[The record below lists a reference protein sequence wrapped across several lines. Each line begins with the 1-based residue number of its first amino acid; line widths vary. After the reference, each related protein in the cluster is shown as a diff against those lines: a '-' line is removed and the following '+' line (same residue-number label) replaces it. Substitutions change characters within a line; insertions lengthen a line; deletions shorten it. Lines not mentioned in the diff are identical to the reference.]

1 MKKTTIFS
9 IVSAFIVVVLI
20 LVISA
25 GSLGFTNWDVK
36 TWFKYNSQNV
46 AKPDN
51 STSIP
56 EKDNYNGGML
66 VSEVVESG
74 MKVVSTVLPRAAYEA
89 NGISTQ
95 ADSACLLTINVNP
108 DTATNKQMEWS
119 INWVDG
125 SSGFAS
131 GKSVTDYVTV
141 TPTSNGALT
150 ANVECK
156 QAFGSQIKISVVS
169 KDNSNATAQCIL
181 DYSQK
186 VQNVSLKY
194 GDMVVNLGGTTEVK
208 FNINPNGTGP
218 GGVTNLQYDKGS
230 VYTLADNFTATIS
243 LSNDISDTGQYI
255 YMKLKGSTITTGTYN
270 RNPDKELYFD
280 YPHAISQ
287 FYITGRNSD
296 IQFKN
301 LSTSEI
307 AGYFSDITE
316 ARMFN
321 VDVTISGQYTNYTI
335 SSKFVCTGYI
345 NQARVSSIEMDQPS
359 VIL

>member
-9 IVSAFIVVVLI
+9 IVSAFIAVVLV
-20 LVISA
+20 LVISV

-36 TWFKYNSQNV
+36 TWFKYNQQNI
-46 AKPDN
+46 AKPDG

-56 EKDNYNGGML
+56 EKDNHNGGLL

-74 MKVVSTVLPRAAYEA
+74 ISVVSTVLPRTAYEA

-95 ADSACLLTINVNP
+95 ADSACLLTVNVNP
-108 DTATNKQMEWS
+108 DTATNKQMDWS

-131 GKSVTDYVTV
+131 GKSVTDYVKL

-156 QAFGSQIKISVVS
+156 QAFGSQIKVSVVS
-169 KDNSNATAQCIL
+169 KDNSKATAQCIL

-186 VQNVSLKY
+186 VQNVSLKF
-194 GDMVVNLGGTTEVK
+194 GDMVANLGGTTEVK
-208 FNINPNGTGP
+208 FNINPNGVGP
-218 GGVTNLQYDKGS
+218 GGATNLQYDKSS
-230 VYTLADNFTATIS
+230 VYTLADNFTATVS
-243 LSNDISDTGQYI
+243 LSNDMSDTGQYI

-270 RNPDKELYFD
+270 RYPEKELYFD
-280 YPHAISQ
+280 YPHAVSQ
-287 FYITGRNSD
+287 FYITGRNTD
-296 IQFKN
+296 IHFKN

-316 ARMFN
+316 GRMFN
-321 VDVTISGQYTNYTI
+321 VDVTISGEYTNYTI